1 MREWN
6 RVIGMLWRR
15 KSLSKYIYVP
25 YGWFLSCLSS
35 SSSSSASCSLSS
47 LLLCKLL
54 PEDSKQDH
62 GVKWFHFL
70 FYKENNNNDMVAST
84 NLNIIVSIEIRS
96 NDVALFWLDS
106 IIRSYHRNLLLSQRV
121 VQENNDNFNHQS
133 SPWSRLV
140 FPWLLCL
147 AGHWKWY
154 LSNSALLTILKRKQ

>member
-1 MREWN
+1 
-6 RVIGMLWRR
+6 
-15 KSLSKYIYVP
+15 
-25 YGWFLSCLSS
+25 
-35 SSSSSASCSLSS
+35 
-47 LLLCKLL
+47 L

-121 VQENNDNFNHQS
+121 VQENKDNFNHES
-133 SPWSRLV
+133 SP
-140 FPWLLCL
+140 
-147 AGHWKWY
+147 
-154 LSNSALLTILKRKQ
+154 